1 MRVVLLAYTQM
12 NPELSDHDPEGSDV
26 RYLLDQGREE
36 FASHLIE
43 FAGRV
48 CYRSTEKQ
56 GRAPGFIAARIHEG
70 HEDIIEHCSA
80 TFLIEG
86 ISRAASHQLVRHRLA
101 SYSQESQ
108 RYTDLSRII
117 QAEEEVVVTPPAIA
131 ANPEAHA
138 RFDKAMHDLEEAYR
152 ELRALGIRK
161 EDSRFLLPNA
171 ATTRLIVS
179 MNFRAWRHFL
189 WLRCDKAAQWEIRA
203 VAYDILRHL
212 YRLSPAVFQD
222 IYNTFL
228 IAEDARVQEAA
239 LDA

>member
-12 NPELSDHDPEGSDV
+12 NPDLAGQNLEESDV
-26 RYLLDQGREE
+26 HFLLDQGREQ

-48 CYRSTEKQ
+48 CYRSTDKQ
-56 GRAPGFIAARIHEG
+56 GKAPGFIAARIHEG

-108 RYTDLSRII
+108 RYTDLGRII
-117 QAEEEVVVTPPAIA
+117 QAEEEVIVTPPAIA
-131 ANPEAHA
+131 SNPEAHA
-138 RFDKAMHDLEEAYR
+138 RFARAMQDLEEAYR

-203 VAYDILRHL
+203 VAYQVLRHL
-212 YRLSPAVFQD
+212 YRLSPSVFQD

-228 IAEDARVQEAA
+228 IAEDTRRQEAA
-239 LDA
+239 RDA

>member
-12 NPELSDHDPEGSDV
+12 NPDLPALGLEGSDV
-26 RYLLDQGREE
+26 RYLVAQGGEA

-48 CYRSTEKQ
+48 CYRSTDKQ

-117 QAEEEVVVTPPAIA
+117 QAEEDVVVTPPAIT

-138 RFDKAMHDLEEAYR
+138 RFEKAMHDLEEAYR

-203 VAYDILRHL
+203 VAFEVLRHL
-212 YRLSPAVFQD
+212 YPLSPAVFQD

-228 IAEDARVQEAA
+228 IAEDAQQQAAA

>member
-1 MRVVLLAYTQM
+1 MHVVMLAYTQM
-12 NPELSDHDPEGSDV
+12 NPELPKEDQEASDV
-26 RYLLDQGREE
+26 RYLLAQGSEE

-48 CYRSTEKQ
+48 CYRSTDKQ

-108 RYTDLSRII
+108 RYTDLSRIK
-117 QAEEEVVVTPPAIA
+117 QTEEEVIVTPPAIA

-138 RFDKAMHDLEEAYR
+138 RFTKAMQDLEEAYR
-152 ELRALGIRK
+152 ELRELGIRK

-171 ATTRLIVS
+171 STTRLIVS

-203 VAYDILRHL
+203 VAYEVLRDLHK
-212 YRLSPAVFQD
+212 LSPAVFQD
-222 IYNTFL
+222 VYDTF
-228 IAEDARVQEAA
+228 IGAS
-239 LDA
+239 